1 MRKQLGYTKLMT
13 LDSRRTRDQKH
24 SSNGRRHEF
33 VKVGLQRAAEQGTK
47 GIGAWPS
54 WAWELREG
62 EIKTTSLDV

>member
-54 WAWELREG
+54 WA
-62 EIKTTSLDV
+62 